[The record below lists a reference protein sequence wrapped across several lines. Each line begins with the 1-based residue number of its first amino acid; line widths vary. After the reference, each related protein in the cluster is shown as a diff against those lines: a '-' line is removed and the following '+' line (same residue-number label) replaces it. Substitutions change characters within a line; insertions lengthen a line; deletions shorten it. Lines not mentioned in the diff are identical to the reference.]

1 MPATNH
7 IARERVKK
15 YQKRELFSSKYHFR
29 VRPQCMSRLCQYYFS
44 VFRTLFGE
52 LWIHH
57 KRYSTIIS
65 KITFFRFKRS
75 KDFPTNRPDC
85 ENEIYPEAKSISL
98 VFIENSKHRIQF
110 RKTNKNHTHTH
121 TLKREKEI
129 SKNKHV
135 NS

>member
-7 IARERVKK
+7 IARERVKNIRNENFFLQNIIFE
-15 YQKRELFSSKYHFR
+15 YDHSVCPFVLVLFFGI
-29 VRPQCMSRLCQYYFS
+29 PDP
-44 VFRTLFGE
+44 FGE

-65 KITFFRFKRS
+65 KITFFRYKRS

-121 TLKREKEI
+121 TLKREKEV